1 METNNYYCDS
11 CQLIKPLK
19 RKADMKT
26 FLEYLSFK
34 KLRKVS
40 RTNFEHRTM
49 TDRLERELSQL
60 FW

>member
-1 METNNYYCDS
+1 METNNYYCNS
-11 CQLIKPLK
+11 YQLIDPFN
-19 RKADMKT
+19 RKENMKT

-34 KLRKVS
+34 KLRNVS
-40 RTNFEHRTM
+40 RRNFEHRTM